1 MNKEYYTP
9 ESIIEITNE
18 LKQSKNDFEFL
29 ITCNKS
35 KMEIG
40 DFLNNRMYIQ
50 EIAHLID
57 VCDDFIEVFNEFIE
71 EFNIKSEG
79 V

>member
-1 MNKEYYTP
+1 MK
-9 ESIIEITNE
+9 
-18 LKQSKNDFEFL
+18 
-29 ITCNKS
+29 
-35 KMEIG
+35 IG
-40 DFLNNRMYIQ
+40 ECLNNRMYIQ

-57 VCDDFIEVFNEFIE
+57 VCEDFIEVFNDFIE